1 MVVIMGL
8 VTILALSMGMVV
20 SLGQFQEVPAVEW
33 VKLAQAITEQF
44 KLQNVSVRVNFRG
57 DGPIALKIAYV
68 AKASSNF
75 DSSAQNVE
83 MEAVA
88 KFSLEN
94 YKGKDLGKI
103 DRVEI
108 VRSEIHGSGCFQT
121 TYVANFIYPNPRQK
135 PPGSPLLER

>member
-1 MVVIMGL
+1 MIAIMGL
-8 VTILALSMGMVV
+8 VTILALSMGMVI
-20 SLGQFQEVPAVEW
+20 SLGQFQEAPAAEW

-57 DGPIALKIAYV
+57 DGPIAMKIAYI
-68 AKASSNF
+68 AKATSNF

-83 MEAVA
+83 MESVA

-121 TYVANFIYPNPRQK
+121 TYVANFMYLNPRK
-135 PPGSPLLER
+135 KLPGSPFGDR